1 LICEYEEDA
10 SNSHATTKSVSSTL
24 SSIITK
30 TNSLERLIP
39 LCHKHVLTSP
49 NKEQWLDAEQKEM
62 AGLWEVGAWIWA
74 KFPDDIRPIM
84 SKWTYA
90 LKTNAEGE
98 IQRFKARICAR
109 GDQTKEGIDYEE
121 TFSPV
126 VKWES
131 IRLFLALKVLLKLSP
146 LQLDVALAY
155 LYAPLAPGMVFRFV
169 KSLLRTTTKWAKL
182 VSHLDSCKIC

>member
-1 LICEYEEDA
+1 MADRVKI
-10 SNSHATTKSVSSTL
+10 SNIPKGHQNGRNKDTILAAHLHTHATTKSAASTL
-24 SSIITK
+24 SK
-30 TNSLERLIP
+30 TNSLERRIP

-74 KFPDDIRPIM
+74 KCPDDIRPIM
-84 SKWTYA
+84 LKWTYA

-121 TFSPV
+121 TFH
-126 VKWES
+126 
-131 IRLFLALKVLLKLSP
+131 
-146 LQLDVALAY
+146 Q
-155 LYAPLAPGMVFRFV
+155 
-169 KSLLRTTTKWAKL
+169 
-182 VSHLDSCKIC
+182 